1 MEDGIESLMTYE
13 NYYVL
18 HNITEKKQQIQTKQI
33 QTKQIQTKQ
42 IQTKQIQ
49 TKEQVEEKQEI
60 SK

>member
-42 IQTKQIQ
+42 IQTK
-49 TKEQVEEKQEI
+49 EQVEEKQEI